1 MFDYIPITYL
11 NDFIFC
17 PRSIYFHQLCEGEN
31 QMLYHRK
38 EQTNG
43 RLKHETIENK
53 NYSTRKNI
61 LQGIYV
67 YSEKYKLC
75 GKIDLFDICKGVLS
89 ERKAQIKEIYDG
101 YIFQLY
107 GQYFSLIEMGYVV
120 NKLYLYSYDDNKN
133 YDILF
138 PEENIKMF
146 EKFEETIY
154 RINNFNFNAR
164 PLEINKNKCLNC
176 IYEPLCDVSIC

>member
-31 QMLYHRK
+31 QILYHRK

-75 GKIDLFDICKGVLS
+75 GKIDLFDVCKGVLS
-89 ERKAQIKEIYDG
+89 ERKAHIKEIYDG

-107 GQYFSLIEMGYVV
+107 AQYFSLVEMGYIV
-120 NKLYLYSYDDNKN
+120 NKLSLYSYNDNKN
-133 YDILF
+133 YDVLL

-146 EKFEETIY
+146 AKFEETIY

-164 PLEINKNKCLNC
+164 PFEINKNKCLNC

>member
-43 RLKHETIENK
+43 RFKHESVENK
-53 NYSTRKNI
+53 NYSTKRNI

-75 GKIDLFDICKGVLS
+75 GKIDLFDIDKGVLS
-89 ERKAQIKEIYDG
+89 ERKARIKEIYDG
-101 YIFQLY
+101 YVFQLY
-107 GQYFSLIEMGYVV
+107 AQYFSLMEMGYAV
-120 NKLYLYSYDDNKN
+120 NKLSLYSYDDNKS
-133 YDILF
+133 YDVLL
-138 PEENIKMF
+138 PKDNIGMF
-146 EKFEETIY
+146 EKFEKTIS
-154 RINNFNFNAR
+154 RINGFNFNEI
-164 PLEINKNKCLNC
+164 PLEINKQKCLNC
-176 IYEPLCDVSIC
+176 VYEPLCDVSIC